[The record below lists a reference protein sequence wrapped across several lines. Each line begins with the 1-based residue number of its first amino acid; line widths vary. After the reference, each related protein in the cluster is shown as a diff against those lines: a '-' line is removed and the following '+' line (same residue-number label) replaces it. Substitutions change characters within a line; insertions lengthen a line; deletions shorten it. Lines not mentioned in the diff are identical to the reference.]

1 MSFPRE
7 SWYVAATLD
16 ELGDGLVARRILDV
30 PVVLYRLA
38 DGSVAALEDRCVHR
52 PYPLSA
58 GHRDGDRVVCGYHG
72 CTYDPDG
79 TCVLVPSQDNPP
91 LGARVRAFPVHLSG
105 PFVWV
110 WMGTPGGSRL
120 RPPPAT
126 PELEPRSGWSSTGG
140 RRDVAAGFMLLHE
153 HYLDLT
159 NVFEMHAAMVPPG
172 IEALP
177 PLEEVEISEVSV
189 SYVRELP
196 PAPLAPWEAAASG
209 LDTDEAFGR
218 RETGAFVTPGLH
230 RQTYTILDA
239 EGPTFELVRLHGFT
253 PLTRR
258 STRVFLQLAWRG
270 SAVAPDADLRLGET
284 FHAMSDRDTTVI
296 ETMQRCLDE
305 DEAPRRYVNVKA
317 DRAAVRARR
326 IVQSMIEEERGL

>member
-1 MSFPRE
+1 
-7 SWYVAATLD
+7 
-16 ELGDGLVARRILDV
+16 
-30 PVVLYRLA
+30 
-38 DGSVAALEDRCVHR
+38 
-52 PYPLSA
+52 
-58 GHRDGDRVVCGYHG
+58 VCGYHG

-91 LGARVRAFPVHLSG
+91 LGARVRAFPVHVSG

-110 WMGTPGGSRL
+110 WMGTPGGARL

-126 PELEPRSGWSSTGG
+126 PELTSGAGWSSTGEH
-140 RRDVAAGFMLLHE
+140 RDVAANFMLLHE

-159 NVFEMHAAMVPPG
+159 NVFEMHAEMVPPG

-177 PLEEVEISEVSV
+177 PLEEVEISEMSV

-196 PAPLAPWEAAASG
+196 KAPLAPWEAEASG
-209 LDTDEAFGR
+209 LDSAAAFGR
-218 RETGAFVTPGLH
+218 QETGTFVTPGLH
-230 RQTYTILDA
+230 RQTYTILGAD
-239 EGPTFELVRLHGFT
+239 GPVFELVRLHGFT
-253 PLTRR
+253 PQTSG

-270 SAVAPDADLRLGET
+270 TAVAADADRRLAEV
-284 FHAMSDRDTTVI
+284 FQAMADRDTAVL

-305 DEAPRRYVNVKA
+305 DETPRRYVNVKA